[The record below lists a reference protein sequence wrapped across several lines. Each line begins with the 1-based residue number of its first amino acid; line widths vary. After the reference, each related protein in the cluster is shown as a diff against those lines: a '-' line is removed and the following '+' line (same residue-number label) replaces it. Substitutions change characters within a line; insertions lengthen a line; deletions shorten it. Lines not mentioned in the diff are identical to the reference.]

1 MAGKIQYSNNPF
13 FNEGKVIMVTGA
25 SSGIGKAVCSA
36 LTKYNPKY
44 VIIARRKKK
53 LLQTA
58 NFLKKQNL
66 EVLPIIGDV
75 RNRDDREKFIDL
87 TIQRFG
93 RIDVLINNAGL
104 GKANLFSEQPETE
117 IDQLIETNILSL
129 IKMTKHVLP
138 IMKNQKS
145 GQIINLSSSL
155 ALLPVYPFAVYCAT
169 KSAVKTFSDC
179 IRQEFK
185 SYGIS
190 VSTVF
195 PGPYDTEFN
204 HVAGLDSNSVP
215 CFSVG
220 KLADSIAKLVIKPK
234 KNLIRPKS
242 YVILIWFTEKF
253 RRVRDFISFKIA
265 TQIDNGR
272 DQTSSS
278 NEESLEIKR
287 ENVAFVVQKKT

>member
-129 IKMTKHVLP
+129 IKMTKH
-138 IMKNQKS
+138 
-145 GQIINLSSSL
+145 
-155 ALLPVYPFAVYCAT
+155 
-169 KSAVKTFSDC
+169 D
-179 IRQEFK
+179 
-185 SYGIS
+185 
-190 VSTVF
+190 
-195 PGPYDTEFN
+195 
-204 HVAGLDSNSVP
+204 
-215 CFSVG
+215 
-220 KLADSIAKLVIKPK
+220 
-234 KNLIRPKS
+234 
-242 YVILIWFTEKF
+242 
-253 RRVRDFISFKIA
+253 
-265 TQIDNGR
+265 
-272 DQTSSS
+272 
-278 NEESLEIKR
+278 
-287 ENVAFVVQKKT
+287 